1 MKTSTKAVTATN
13 ERILAVIIANQAKS
27 GRRASRGSFG
37 IIGRNLDYPKDC
49 DGPACAVGLG
59 CLYAGLG
66 LIADERPERLFA
78 KVHRVSLA
86 YAMGVSDGFEG
97 ISRSIELYP
106 VTFDIIVTECAED
119 DYQEGR
125 SVGAAAADAFDLPAG
140 VRWRQMAV
148 L

>member
-1 MKTSTKAVTATN
+1 MKTNIKTATFAN
-13 ERILAVIIANQAKS
+13 ERILATIIANQAKS

-37 IIGRNLDYPKDC
+37 TIGRNLDFPTDR

-66 LIADERPERLFA
+66 LIAEPAEPPERLFA
-78 KVHRVSLA
+78 KVHHVSIA

-106 VTFDIIVTECAED
+106 VTFDITDTECAKN

-125 SVGAAAADAFDLPAG
+125 SIGAAAADAFDLPAG
-140 VRWRQMAV
+140 VR
-148 L
+148 